1 MVIRSLKIN
10 LESNRNFR
18 YSWAKWYKI
27 SPFSSYGRP
36 SKEERERE
44 EEQREKQ
51 ENLGGKFK
59 EKVKKSRK
67 QARW

>member
-1 MVIRSLKIN
+1 MPCVIPLLFYCFFIKRH
-10 LESNRNFR
+10 
-18 YSWAKWYKI
+18 KI

-51 ENLGGKFK
+51 ENLGEKFK